1 MDSFWVGIVGA
12 AVIGILGGLIGVGIG
27 VPVWVSAMIS
37 GILSGLYADEVGE
50 VTVNFFGGKNGQ
62 N

>member
-12 AVIGILGGLIGVGIG
+12 AIIGILGGLIGVGIG

-37 GILSGLYADEVGE
+37 GILSGLYADSD
-50 VTVNFFGGKNGQ
+50 GKQTLTLGKLND
-62 N
+62 

>member
-1 MDSFWVGIVGA
+1 MDSFWVAMVGA
-12 AVIGILGGLIGVGIG
+12 TVIGILGGVIGVGIG
-27 VPVWVSAMIS
+27 IPVWVAAVIS
-37 GILSGLYADEVGE
+37 GIISGLYADKVGE

>member
-27 VPVWVSAMIS
+27 VPVWVSALIS
-37 GILSGLYADEVGE
+37 GILSGLYADKVGE
-50 VTVNFFGGKNGQ
+50 VTVNFFEGKNGQ

>member
-1 MDSFWVGIVGA
+1 MDSFWVGMVGA
-12 AVIGILGGLIGVGIG
+12 AVIGILGGVIGVGIG
-27 VPVWVSAMIS
+27 VPVWVGAVIS
-37 GILSGLYADEVGE
+37 GILSGMYADKVGE

>member
-1 MDSFWVGIVGA
+1 MDSFWVGMIGA
-12 AVIGILGGLIGVGIG
+12 AVIGILGGVIGVGIG
-27 VPVWVSAMIS
+27 VPVWVAAVIS
-37 GILSGLYADEVGE
+37 GILSGLFADKVGE